1 MFLLDLRDNMYD
13 DYQAFNVHRNKLNVI
28 MDKVKGKYYTDRI
41 TENKNDQKELFHII
55 KQLLHSDRKNS

>member
-13 DYQAFNVHRNKLNVI
+13 NYQAFNVQRNKLNVI

-41 TENKNDQKELFHII
+41 TDNKTKMTKKSSFI
-55 KQLLHSDRKNS
+55 S